1 MKPLGYIFPLLIS
14 ILLLASC
21 VKTNRPTKSIQH
33 KDYEQ
38 KLIEINKY
46 LVEKDQQI
54 IADFVK
60 EHGWNMHR
68 DSAGMWYEILSQGTG
83 PYPKDG
89 DHVVV
94 EYRVELLDGTV
105 CYDSDSLGLKTFR
118 VNHSNVIRG
127 LNDAVQMLRLGGT
140 GRFIFPPYMAYG
152 LLGDQKCIP
161 PRSIVI
167 YYIKLVEIK

>member
-1 MKPLGYIFPLLIS
+1 MKLPIYIIFVLIFIS
-14 ILLLASC
+14 FLASC
-21 VKTNRPTKSIQH
+21 VKTNRPRKHAPH

-46 LVEKDQQI
+46 LVEKDQKVI
-54 IADFVK
+54 SDFVK
-60 EHGWNMHR
+60 EKGWNMYR
-68 DSAGMWYEILSQGTG
+68 DSAGMWYEILSQGNG

-89 DHVVV
+89 DQVVIG
-94 EYRVELLDGTV
+94 YKIELLDGRV
-105 CYDSDSLGLKTFR
+105 CYDSDSLGLKTFKI
-118 VNHSNVIRG
+118 NHSDEIRG

-140 GRFIFPPYMAYG
+140 GRFIFPPYIAYG